1 MDCMGNT
8 SIEQI
13 SWICPFWGSQTS
25 NKLYVFFLRDFHW
38 NSALFSGQFTTDLSR
53 GHPKWWFRK
62 GTPPSLKPLLK
73 VKHAMPQWY
82 QYLKQKNSHGKPWQ
96 IMTMFSPSL
105 GGGGVYPEKCIHQN
119 SPKKNSNGG
128 ISGIVFFSKV
138 TLDLERFQDADALD
152 VGCGF
157 GRWTAMLKSIGA
169 KVSWFRNRGS
179 ASGFESGFSNNPFH
193 TWRIIPGLAY
203 VVNNHDDRKT
213 PKPSYFPSE
222 WLTMVCKWWLLN
234 LLTTMETQNL
244 HF

>member
-1 MDCMGNT
+1 
-8 SIEQI
+8 
-13 SWICPFWGSQTS
+13 
-25 NKLYVFFLRDFHW
+25 
-38 NSALFSGQFTTDLSR
+38 
-53 GHPKWWFRK
+53 
-62 GTPPSLKPLLK
+62 
-73 VKHAMPQWY
+73 
-82 QYLKQKNSHGKPWQ
+82 
-96 IMTMFSPSL
+96 MTMFSPSL
-105 GGGGVYPEKCIHQN
+105 GGGRCISRKMHPSKFTEKKFKRWNQRNC
-119 SPKKNSNGG
+119 
-128 ISGIVFFSKV
+128 FFSKV

>member
-1 MDCMGNT
+1 MANRGK
-8 SIEQI
+8 
-13 SWICPFWGSQTS
+13 SWLCS
-25 NKLYVFFLRDFHW
+25 L
-38 NSALFSGQFTTDLSR
+38 
-53 GHPKWWFRK
+53 
-62 GTPPSLKPLLK
+62 PPW
-73 VKHAMPQWY
+73 VGEVY
-82 QYLKQKNSHGKPWQ
+82 IQKNAPIK
-96 IMTMFSPSL
+96 
-105 GGGGVYPEKCIHQN
+105 IHR
-119 SPKKNSNGG
+119 KKNQTVESAELF
-128 ISGIVFFSKV
+128 FFSKV

-203 VVNNHDDRKT
+203 VVNNHGDRKS

-234 LLTTMETQNL
+234 LLTTMGTQNL